1 MIIRLTLSRE
11 RFGLDEATYAG
22 GGGGGAGGEGTAV
35 AGIPVWEATCCSLVF
50 IRLA

>member
-22 GGGGGAGGEGTAV
+22 GGGGAGGEGTVV
-35 AGIPVWEATCCSLVF
+35 AGIPMWVATCCSLVF
-50 IRLA
+50 IRLT